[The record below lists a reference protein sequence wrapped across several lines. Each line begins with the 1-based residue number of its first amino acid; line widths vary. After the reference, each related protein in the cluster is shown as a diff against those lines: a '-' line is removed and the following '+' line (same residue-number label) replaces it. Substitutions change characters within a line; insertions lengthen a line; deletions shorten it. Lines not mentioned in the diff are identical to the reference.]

1 MKILLDT
8 NIIIHREAQHV
19 VNSDIGTLFKWIDNL
34 HHTKC
39 IHPVT
44 VKEINQYKDPKVLR
58 ALNIKLDSY
67 NVLRTEAPIHPDVQR
82 VSDTVDRSQNNIN
95 DTRLVNELVS
105 KRVDILITE
114 DREILRK
121 AQLLGVSE
129 KVFTIDSFLEKVTA
143 ENPGLVDYRILA
155 VKKEFFGNIDLS
167 DEFFDT
173 FKEDY
178 PGFEK
183 WFNKKADVTAY
194 VCRSDGKVTA
204 FLYLKVEDEREDYSD
219 IEPRFPRKRR
229 LKLGTFKVALN
240 GYKLGERFLKI
251 VFDNTLRYRVDELY
265 VTVFDRRLDQQRLI
279 SLLEEYGFQRWG
291 VKSGGVEPELVYV
304 RDFTGR
310 SDRENPR
317 LTYPFISKNVP
328 AYVVPIYPEYHTD
341 LFPDSIL
348 RTESPS
354 DYVENEPFRNAIS
367 KVYISRSVERN
378 LHSGDVIVFY
388 RTGGYY
394 RGVVTTIGVVESV
407 ITDIKDEDAF
417 ISQCRKRSVFSDQ
430 ELRKHW
436 NYQRDNRPFI
446 VNFLYVCS
454 FPRRINLKT
463 LIELGVIPDVYS
475 VPRGF
480 TAISRDKL
488 ERIIREAQVDESIV
502 VD

>member
-8 NIIIHREAQHV
+8 NIIIHREAQHI
-19 VNSDIGTLFKWIDNL
+19 VNSDIGNLFKWIDNL
-34 HHTKC
+34 YHTKC

-44 VKEINQYKDPKVLR
+44 VEEINQYKDPKVLR
-58 ALNIKLDSY
+58 TLNIKLDSY

-82 VSDTVDRSQNNIN
+82 ILDTVDKSQNDIN

-105 KRVDILITE
+105 NRVDILITE

-143 ENPGLVDYRILA
+143 ENPGMVDYRILA

-173 FKEDY
+173 LKEDY

-183 WFNKKADVTAY
+183 WFNKKADETAY
-194 VCRSDGKVTA
+194 VCRSDSKVTA
-204 FLYLKVEDEREDYSD
+204 FLYLKVENEREDYSD
-219 IEPRFPRKRR
+219 IEPRFPRKYR

-251 VFDNTLRYRVDELY
+251 VFDNALRYKVDELY
-265 VTVFDRRLDQQRLI
+265 LTVFNKRLDQQRLI
-279 SLLEEYGFQRWG
+279 NLLEEYGFQRWG
-291 VKSGGVEPELVYV
+291 VKLGGVEPELVYV

-310 SDRENPR
+310 SDQENPR

-328 AYVVPIYPEYHTD
+328 AYVVPIYPEYHTN

-394 RGVVTTIGVVESV
+394 KGVVTTLGVVESV

-430 ELRKHW
+430 ELRMHW
-436 NYQRDNRPFI
+436 NYQKDNRPFI

-463 LIELGVIPDVYS
+463 LIALGIIPDVHS

-488 ERIIREAQVDESIV
+488 ERIIREAQVDESII